1 MSKTTL
7 IFLIAILICIILDI
21 ITAVFYRH
29 TSEENKPFF
38 LALIASLSIGIAM
51 LSVAGIVLT
60 IRENNENQKKQE
72 LTDYIEQTDDI
83 ATIYINGIRYSKQ
96 SIDVDTILNHYT
108 LDHIDAETD
117 AVYLTD

>member
-21 ITAVFYRH
+21 ITVVSYHH

-38 LALIASLSIGIAM
+38 PALIAGLSIGIAM

-72 LTDYIEQTDDI
+72 LTEYIEQTDDTV
-83 ATIYINGIRYSKQ
+83 TIYINGIRYSEQ
-96 SIDVDTILNHYT
+96 SIDVDTVLNHYT